1 MLAYIRL
8 IIFDIVVD
16 HSTTSFSIMINTTS
30 IPIHATIIAQ
40 FLIPLLLLLIQ
51 HLKNL
56 RSDHKLV
63 EIHIFRQFEIELM
76 DLHIIKIILIQIYFL

>member
-1 MLAYIRL
+1 MLAYIGL
-8 IIFDIVVD
+8 IIFNIVVD
-16 HSTTSFSIMINTTS
+16 HSTASFSIMINTTS
-30 IPIHATIIAQ
+30 IPIQATIIAQ

-56 RSDHKLV
+56 RSDHKLI